1 MNAIVSKLLLAGD
14 KFMPEMHLIQPGF
27 TYSARGPFTKY
38 KERIKKIKETCFQHD
53 VAYRDFRGL
62 NRRTAAGKVLR
73 EKAFNIAKNPKYDR
87 YQRGLALIGGKC
99 FDKET
104 SGGAIKNKTVSNKAL
119 AEEL

>member
-38 KERIKKIKETCFQHD
+38 KEGIKKIKETCFQHD

-87 YQRGLALIGGKC
+87 YQRGLALIDGKC